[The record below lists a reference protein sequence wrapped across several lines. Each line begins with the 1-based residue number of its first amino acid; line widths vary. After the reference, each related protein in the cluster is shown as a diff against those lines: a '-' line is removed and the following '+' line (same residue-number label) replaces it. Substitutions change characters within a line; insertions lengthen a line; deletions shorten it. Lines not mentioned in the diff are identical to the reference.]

1 MKSLKDSDPEIY
13 NIIQREKERQMN
25 GLELIPSENLVSTA
39 VLEAMGSILTNK
51 YSEGYPHKR
60 YYGGN
65 IFIDQAEDLA
75 IERAKQ
81 LFGAE
86 HVNVQPLS
94 GSPAN
99 MAVFFA
105 LMNPGDKFLGM
116 DLSCGGHLTHGSP
129 VSFSG
134 KLYKCAPYFVDKET
148 ELIDYDA
155 VRKLAL
161 AEKPKMIMSGFSAYP
176 RTLDF
181 SEFQKIADEVEAYHV
196 ADVAH
201 IAGLI
206 AAGIHDNPVKYC
218 DVVTTTTHKTLRGPR
233 GAIIMSKID
242 DRYHDKYRKEEKKN
256 LAQMIDF
263 NVFPGTQGG
272 PHDHIN
278 AAKAVCFKEALQ
290 PEFKD
295 YAKQIVKNA
304 KTLSEGLMDH
314 GFRLI
319 TNGTDNHLMLID
331 MTNKNITG
339 KEAETVLDEVSITVN
354 KNTIPYDQRK
364 PWDPSGIR
372 LGTPLLTTRGMCES
386 EMKSVAE
393 YIAKAIDHRNDSTIK
408 EKIRQDVLQLCKK
421 FVFYS

>member
-1 MKSLKDSDPEIY
+1 MKSLKESDPEIY
-13 NIIQREKERQMN
+13 SIIEKEKERQMN
-25 GLELIPSENLVSTA
+25 GLELIPSENLVSEA

-65 IFIDQAEDLA
+65 VFVDQAEDLA

-81 LFGAE
+81 LFGCE

-105 LMNPGDKFLGM
+105 LLNVGDRFMGM

-134 KLYKCAPYFVDKET
+134 KLYKCTPYFVDRKT
-148 ELIDYDA
+148 ELVDYDEI
-155 VRKLAL
+155 RKIAL
-161 AEKPKMIMSGFSAYP
+161 SEKPKMILSGFSAYP

-181 SEFQKIADEVEAYHV
+181 KIFGEIADEVEAYHF
-196 ADVAH
+196 ADIAH

-206 AAGIHDNPVKYC
+206 AAGVHKNPVPYC

-233 GAIIMSKID
+233 GAIIMSKIE
-242 DRYHDKYRKEEKKN
+242 DRYHDKYHAGEKKN
-256 LAQMIDF
+256 LAQRIDF
-263 NVFPGTQGG
+263 NVFPGIQGG

-278 AAKAVCFKEALQ
+278 AAKAVCFKEAMQ
-290 PEFKD
+290 PEFKQ
-295 YAKQIVKNA
+295 YARQIVSNA
-304 KTLSEGLMDH
+304 KVLADELMAY

-319 TNGTDNHLMLID
+319 TGGTDNHLMLID
-331 MTNKNITG
+331 MTNKGMTG
-339 KEAETVLDEVSITVN
+339 KEAETILDEVSITVN
-354 KNTIPYDQRK
+354 KNTIPFDPRK

-372 LGTPLLTTRGMCES
+372 LGTPLLTTRGMKES

-393 YIAKAIDHRNDSTIK
+393 FINKAIDHRDDAQIK
-408 EKIRQDVLQLCKK
+408 EKIRQDVLQLCKR